1 MPRYEFCCEQCGSF
15 ECFRSLAE
23 ATAPMPCPECQ
34 RIARRIY
41 TAPGLV
47 RTPPAQASARY
58 RAEKS
63 AYEPEIIHT
72 YPDKRQKRPA
82 PPIVHQSH
90 GRPWMLG
97 H

>member
-1 MPRYEFCCEQCGSF
+1 MPQYEFHCERCGSF
-15 ECFRSLAE
+15 ECYRTLVE
-23 ATAPMPCPECQ
+23 ATAPMKCPKCQ
-34 RIARRIY
+34 SAARRIY

-47 RTPPAQASARY
+47 RTPPAIAVARY

-63 AYEPEIIHT
+63 AYEPDIIHT
-72 YPDKRQKRPA
+72 DPAKSQKRA
-82 PPIVHQSH
+82 TAPIVHQSH